1 MSLKIASVVPN
12 EAPLSTDSCRV
23 PSGGGTTRSSN
34 RRQELEVWGSL
45 AANTICS
52 RKPQSGFNWEEKRNK
67 EISRMFQVW
76 RGGQRHLQ
84 GLPLYYSTPADT
96 DSMLLHVLRHMMY
109 NLLCILFLIYAGVY
123 SLELVQGCKY
133 IKRTAERRKKAII
146 HVFFPLLS
154 TVQFRFDPKTHEMW
168 QTGQNWWIVSSTVRE
183 GCSFCT
189 ATSPKYT
196 PKKSDEN
203 KFFFVSSS
211 PALHPVWP
219 LTSDLWPRQEKNCL
233 LKKKKHWVI

>member
-1 MSLKIASVVPN
+1 MA
-12 EAPLSTDSCRV
+12 LSTDSCRV

-154 TVQFRFDPKTHEMW
+154 TVQFRFDPKTH
-168 QTGQNWWIVSSTVRE
+168 QICDKQAKTG
-183 GCSFCT
+183 GSFPQLWEKVVHS
-189 ATSPKYT
+189 ALRRPLNT
-196 PKKSDEN
+196 PQKKLQSDEN
-203 KFFFVSSS
+203 KFFSFHQV
-211 PALHPVWP
+211 LHFIQFDLWP
-219 LTSDLWPRQEKNCL
+219 LTCDLD
-233 LKKKKHWVI
+233 KKKIV